1 MAEQMKV
8 DICVI
13 GAGSAGLSVAAG
25 AAQVGAS
32 VALIEKGLMG
42 GDCLNYGC
50 VPSKALLAAGH
61 AAQAQRSTAP
71 FGVAAIAPTV
81 SGQGVLDH
89 VRHVIAAI
97 EPNDSMERFE
107 NLGVHVVR
115 ATAHFTGPR
124 QVTAGGVVIDARR
137 VVVATG
143 SAPFVPPI
151 PGLYGVPFLT
161 NETIFDGPS
170 LPRHLVVIGGG
181 PIGVELAQAHRH
193 LGCDV
198 TVIEMAAILGQKDR
212 ELIDV
217 VRQRLVADGVRLLEG
232 SEVTRVMADGDG
244 IAVTVRH
251 EGIKSS
257 VTGSHLLVAAGRHPN
272 VSNLSLE
279 VAGVKYDTSGIKV
292 DERLRTTNRKIF
304 AIGDVAGRQQFT
316 HVASYHAGIVIR
328 NALFRLPAK
337 IDERA
342 IPEVIYTEPELAQVG
357 LTEAE
362 AKAKGINFRVLR
374 WPYAENDRAHAERQT
389 DGFIKVLVAPRGKIL
404 GVGIVGSRAGEIIQV
419 WGLAIQKKIRIGAI
433 ASMIVPYPT
442 FGEIGKR
449 AAGSYYTPSLFSER
463 TRRIVR
469 FLGKFG

>member
-328 NALFRLPAK
+328 NALFWLPHC
-337 IDERA
+337 
-342 IPEVIYTEPELAQVG
+342 P
-357 LTEAE
+357 
-362 AKAKGINFRVLR
+362 
-374 WPYAENDRAHAERQT
+374 
-389 DGFIKVLVAPRGKIL
+389 PRG
-404 GVGIVGSRAGEIIQV
+404 GRRRQQAVGAPHRSTRD
-419 WGLAIQKKIRIGAI
+419 
-433 ASMIVPYPT
+433 
-442 FGEIGKR
+442 
-449 AAGSYYTPSLFSER
+449 LFVQE
-463 TRRIVR
+463 
-469 FLGKFG
+469 

>member
-1 MAEQMKV
+1 
-8 DICVI
+8 
-13 GAGSAGLSVAAG
+13 
-25 AAQVGAS
+25 
-32 VALIEKGLMG
+32 
-42 GDCLNYGC
+42 
-50 VPSKALLAAGH
+50 
-61 AAQAQRSTAP
+61 
-71 FGVAAIAPTV
+71 
-81 SGQGVLDH
+81 
-89 VRHVIAAI
+89 
-97 EPNDSMERFE
+97 
-107 NLGVHVVR
+107 
-115 ATAHFTGPR
+115 
-124 QVTAGGVVIDARR
+124 
-137 VVVATG
+137 
-143 SAPFVPPI
+143 
-151 PGLYGVPFLT
+151 
-161 NETIFDGPS
+161 
-170 LPRHLVVIGGG
+170 
-181 PIGVELAQAHRH
+181 
-193 LGCDV
+193 
-198 TVIEMAAILGQKDR
+198 MAAILGQKDR

-232 SEVTRVMADGDG
+232 SEVTRVMADGDE

-328 NALFRLPAK
+328 NALFWLPAK